1 VTRRE
6 RLENKLEKRQGWAAG
21 ATAKSN
27 AAYNRSHALTAGI
40 PFGQPVLV
48 GHHSERRHR
57 NALDKSWNAL
67 GKSVEMQKLAEHHES
82 KAAGITAQLE
92 RTIFSDDDNAV
103 EAIEMGIASREA
115 ERERMKKVNA
125 LYRKGNAE
133 GLAEMGFNLEDLR
146 TKLKDAYTW
155 CQQPYPAYELS
166 NLGGRITADK
176 KRLDHIKRMNQEQA
190 EATENGVKIDR
201 HEGGYCSVRFAD
213 KPDYSVIRALK
224 DASFRWGA
232 GSWFGQTENLPGC
245 VAELEGC

>member
-1 VTRRE
+1 MMTRRE
-6 RLENKLEKRQGWAAG
+6 RLERKLEKRQDWAGG

-27 AAYNRSHALTAGI
+27 AAYERSHALTAGI

-48 GHHSERRHR
+48 GHHSERSHR
-57 NALDKSWNAL
+57 NALDKSWNAM

-82 KAAGITAQLE
+82 KAAVLTAQLD

-103 EAIEMGIASREA
+103 EAIESRIASREA

-133 GLAEMGFNLEDLR
+133 GLAEMGLNLGGLR
-146 TKLKDAYTW
+146 AQLKDAHSW

-176 KRLDHIKRMNQEQA
+176 KRLEHIKRMNQEQAAA

-201 HEGGYCSVRFAD
+201 HDGGYCSVRFAVRRRSQAFA
-213 KPDYSVIRALK
+213 P
-224 DASFRWGA
+224 
-232 GSWFGQTENLPGC
+232 
-245 VAELEGC
+245 